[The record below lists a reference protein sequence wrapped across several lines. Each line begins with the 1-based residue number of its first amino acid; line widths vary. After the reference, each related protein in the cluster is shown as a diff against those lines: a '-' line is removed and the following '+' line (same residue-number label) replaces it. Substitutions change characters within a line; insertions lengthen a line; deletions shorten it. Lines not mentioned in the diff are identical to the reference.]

1 MQEYIVNAQMFREMV
16 LAAVNLLEQNKEN
29 LDALNVF
36 PVPDGDTGTNMSLTM
51 LSAAKQVNE
60 LNTNKVG
67 EVVHALSQGALR
79 GARGNSGVILSQL
92 FRGYATAIEKDK
104 ESIEPRD
111 LARAMEQGIQAAYKA
126 VMRPKECTISVSYT
140 HLDVYKRQG

>member
-1 MQEYIVNAQMFREMV
+1 MFREMV
-16 LAAVNLLEQNKEN
+16 LAAANLLEQNKEN

-67 EVVHALSQGALR
+67 EVVHRLISRGVERRQGK
-79 GARGNSGVILSQL
+79 
-92 FRGYATAIEKDK
+92 FRRYFV
-104 ESIEPRD
+104 P
-111 LARAMEQGIQAAYKA
+111 
-126 VMRPKECTISVSYT
+126 TISGIR
-140 HLDVYKRQG
+140 HCHRKRQGIHRT